1 MQMQD
6 RNRPERPGSD
16 VTDQEASAS
25 NFIRQAIETDLA
37 SGRYG
42 HRGWGAGPGPASR
55 HRDAGRDPAAIRTR
69 FPPEPNGYLHIGH
82 AKSICLNFGTAQRYG
97 GRCHMRFD
105 DTNPVKE
112 EQEYVDA
119 ILEAVHWLGFDW
131 EHPDGAH
138 DLYYASDYFGEL
150 YRFAQVLIER
160 GHAYV
165 DSQPADGIRSGR
177 GTLTEPG
184 TDSPY
189 RDRPP
194 VESLALFAE
203 MRAGRHPDGSHV
215 LRARIDMHSPN
226 LNLRD
231 PVLYRIRH
239 ASHHRTGSEWP
250 IYPMYDYAHP
260 LSDALERIT
269 HSLCTLEFEDH
280 RPIYDWLIERLAE
293 AGEFDPPLPR
303 QIEFARLNLGY
314 TVTSKRKLMELVT
327 RGLVDGWDD
336 PRMPTLFGLRRRGFT
351 PESIRLF
358 SDRIGVSK
366 AHQLIDPSVLDQA
379 LREDLEPKADRLMV
393 VLDPIRLVI
402 ENYPPAGAEPDPLTA
417 PRHPQHPGRAPRRF
431 RLEREIWIERDDF
444 AVDPP
449 KGYFR
454 LAPDKMVRLR
464 HGYVVRYI
472 RHQTDAD
479 GRVTAVHVE
488 MLPQTRSGT
497 PGADSVKVKGN
508 IHWVGVTQA
517 IPVEVRVYDRLFT
530 EAQPDAGGRDPLSV
544 LNPQSRRIVQGWAEP
559 ALAEAAP
566 ETRLQFERQGWFVA
580 DRIDHGPGRA
590 VFNRIT
596 TLKDSF
602 GRKS

>member
-1 MQMQD
+1 MT
-6 RNRPERPGSD
+6 E
-16 VTDQEASAS
+16 QEASAS
-25 NFIRQAIETDLA
+25 NFIRHAIETDLA

-42 HRGWGAGPGPASR
+42 HRGWGAGPGPAGR
-55 HRDAGRDPAAIRTR
+55 HRDAPPDPATIRTR

-82 AKSICLNFGTAQRYG
+82 AKSICLNFGTALRYG

-131 EHPDGAH
+131 KHPDGAD
-138 DLYYASDYFGEL
+138 DLYYASDYFDEL

-194 VESLALFAE
+194 AESLALFAE

-239 ASHHRTGSEWP
+239 APHHRTGNAWP

-280 RPIYDWLIERLAE
+280 RPLYDWLIERLAE
-293 AGEFDPPLPR
+293 AGEFDEPLPR
-303 QIEFARLNLGY
+303 QIEFARLNLAY
-314 TVTSKRKLMELVT
+314 TVTSKRKLLELVT

-366 AHQLIDPSVLDQA
+366 AHQLIDPSALDQA

-402 ENYPPAGAEPDPLTA
+402 ENYSPAGDEPDELTA
-417 PRHPQHPGRAPRRF
+417 PRHPQIPERPPRRF

-444 AVDPP
+444 SVDPP

-464 HGYVVRYI
+464 HGYVVRCL
-472 RHQTDAD
+472 RHETDAD
-479 GRVTAVHVE
+479 GRVTTVHVE

-517 IPVEVRVYDRLFT
+517 VPVEVRLYDRLFT

-559 ALAEAAP
+559 ALAETMP
-566 ETRLQFERQGWFVA
+566 EDRLQFERQGWFVA
-580 DRIDHGPGRA
+580 DRVDHGPGRA

-602 GRKS
+602 GRKA